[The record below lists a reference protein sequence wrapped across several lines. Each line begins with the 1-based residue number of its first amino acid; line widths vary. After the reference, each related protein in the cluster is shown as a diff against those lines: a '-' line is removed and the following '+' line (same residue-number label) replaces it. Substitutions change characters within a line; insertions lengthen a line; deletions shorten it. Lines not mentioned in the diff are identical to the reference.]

1 MEIREVIMNR
11 LTELFDDIE
20 KVVNLFPDDLWWREG
35 IDDMMMVPAF
45 LAHHTIWCMSYGHLL
60 NIRKEKIPNEPYI
73 PRYKDWPWKPDYQ
86 REYLP
91 SKSQLLVLLNDIREY
106 TSSVYGKMD
115 NEGYLK
121 GDKPILSKVVYTV
134 AHTRYHLGQLGQI
147 LKENG
152 IMPS

>member
-1 MEIREVIMNR
+1 MEIREVVMTR
-11 LTELFDDIE
+11 LKELFTDIE
-20 KVVNLFPDDLWWREG
+20 KIVNLFPDNLWQREA

-60 NIRKEKIPNEPYI
+60 NIPKEKMPNEPDI
-73 PRYKDWPWKPDYQ
+73 PRYEKWPWKPDYQ

-91 SKSQLLVLLNDIREY
+91 SKPQLSALLNDIREY
-106 TSSVYGKMD
+106 AVSVYGKMD
-115 NEGYLK
+115 NEAYIEGE
-121 GDKPILSKVVYTV
+121 KPTLSMVIYAI

-152 IMPS
+152 IMPT